1 MHFGGGH
8 FGGGHFG
15 GGHFGGG
22 HIGGGHFSG
31 GNMSGFSS
39 GAQQFGG
46 ARLGSQG
53 LNGTRSLSFS
63 QHHAF
68 SLHGAGTQT
77 SGNSTFL
84 GSHNL
89 TAVGNAQRVSTVTAS
104 ATGGHQAG
112 ALLAH
117 SGTHASNGGQFL
129 ARHAGSTQ
137 LALANHSGTN
147 HFGRVSSLGHN
158 RFGGVPQGSHN
169 NLGFRRLRG
178 FGFYGYGYGQN
189 YYWINWLLFGLQF
202 LYGYG
207 GYGYGSGYGYGGY
220 GCGGYGY
227 GYNPYCAASYGY
239 GPAGYGYGA
248 LGNNYGLLDPFATPF
263 VADPLANG
271 LAMNAAQA
279 NGQAPAN
286 NTATNPAN
294 NLKPAAKDAEN
305 AKVFAEKGENDF
317 RARDYKGAVYAW
329 KHALTDDPNNGVLLM
344 MVSQGFL
351 ATGQYD
357 EAAGTAQQAMQLL
370 PKEEW
375 GIVVKNF
382 RELYGNA
389 QDYTTQM
396 RALESAVKDKPN
408 DPALRFLTGF
418 HYAYLGY
425 PKEAVDQLDK
435 ALKAAPRDEMA
446 KKLRDEMAAKLPK
459 PIDLPAPPSK

>member
-1 MHFGGGH
+1 MHIGGGMHFGGGH
-8 FGGGHFG
+8 IGGGHFHG
-15 GGHFGGG
+15 
-22 HIGGGHFSG
+22 GGGHFSG

-46 ARLGSQG
+46 ARLGNQA
-53 LNGTRSLSFS
+53 LDGTRSLSFS

-68 SLHGAGTQT
+68 SLHGAGTRT

-89 TAVGNAQRVSTVTAS
+89 TAAGNAQRVSAVASS

-129 ARHAGSTQ
+129 ATHPGSSQT
-137 LALANHSGTN
+137 ALANHTATN
-147 HFGRVSSLGHN
+147 HFGRVSAVGHN
-158 RFGGVPQGSHN
+158 HFGGAHQGSYN
-169 NLGFRRLRG
+169 NLGFRRLTG
-178 FGFYGYGYGQN
+178 LGLYGYGYGQN

-207 GYGYGSGYGYGGY
+207 GYGYGNGYGYGGY
-220 GCGGYGY
+220 GSGGYGY
-227 GYNPYCAASYGY
+227 GYNPCCAASNGY
-239 GPAGYGYGA
+239 GPAGYGYPA
-248 LGNNYGLLDPFATPF
+248 MGNNNDLLNDRFAAGLAVDPLTNGLALN
-263 VADPLANG
+263 APLANG
-271 LAMNAAQA
+271 QVT
-279 NGQAPAN
+279 AN

-294 NLKPAAKDAEN
+294 NPKPATKDAQN

-317 RARDYKGAVYAW
+317 RARDYKDAVYAW
-329 KHALTDDPNNGVLLM
+329 RHALTDDPNNGVLIM
-344 MVSQGFL
+344 MLSQGFL

-370 PKEEW
+370 PKREW

-418 HYAYLGY
+418 HYAFLGY
-425 PKEAVDQLDK
+425 PKEAVYQLDK
-435 ALKAAPRDEMA
+435 GLQAAPRDEMA

-459 PIDLPAPPSK
+459 PIDLPAPPRK